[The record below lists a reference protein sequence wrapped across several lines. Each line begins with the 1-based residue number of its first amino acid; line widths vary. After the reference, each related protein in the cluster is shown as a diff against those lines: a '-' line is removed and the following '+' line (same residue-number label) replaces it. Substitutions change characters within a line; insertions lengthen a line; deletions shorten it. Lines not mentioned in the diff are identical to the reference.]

1 LSYFIMFFFF
11 QAEDGIRDVAVTGVQ
26 TCALPIYSSVAGPVE
41 EDFARARKIFLDRPG
56 DGRVQRG
63 KNKIAIECRRD
74 PFYNQVAR
82 CFGNG
87 CLEVPANGFGV
98 RPSRRSFR
106 SGNLRQF
113 EPRVFGEQLHQSLPD
128 DAGRTEN
135 SGVPFSSHVL
145 DPLVFLLA
153 SRRLAIPPVP
163 SLRVHAA
170 PPDRS
175 ASERSPGGP
184 IRVPRACG
192 LKVLR
197 THTTISLSAAS
208 GSTLGCSTFAPPRAS
223 ACASS

>member
-1 LSYFIMFFFF
+1 MGLLVVLSI
-11 QAEDGIRDVAVTGVQ
+11 
-26 TCALPIYSSVAGPVE
+26 
-41 EDFARARKIFLDRPG
+41 
-56 DGRVQRG
+56 
-63 KNKIAIECRRD
+63 
-74 PFYNQVAR
+74 
-82 CFGNG
+82 CFR
-87 CLEVPANGFGV
+87 L
-98 RPSRRSFR
+98 RPSRLSYRR
-106 SGNLRQF
+106 VNLLLF
-113 EPRVFGEQLHQSLPD
+113 EPLMLGEQLHQSFPD